1 MQDFD
6 VSVDDDNNFDSSQG
20 ERLERAKI
28 MSRLAL
34 KRVLMVVFFGPG
46 VLGFLWLIGKLFKR

>member
-6 VSVDDDNNFDSSQG
+6 VSIDDDNAQPRG
-20 ERLERAKI
+20 EKFERARVY
-28 MSRLAL
+28 SRIAL
-34 KRVLMVVFFGPG
+34 KRFLLFVFFGPG

>member
-6 VSVDDDNNFDSSQG
+6 VTIDDDSIEPRA
-20 ERLERAKI
+20 ERFERARAA
-28 MSRLAL
+28 SRVAV
-34 KRVLMVVFFGPG
+34 RRFLMFVFFGPG